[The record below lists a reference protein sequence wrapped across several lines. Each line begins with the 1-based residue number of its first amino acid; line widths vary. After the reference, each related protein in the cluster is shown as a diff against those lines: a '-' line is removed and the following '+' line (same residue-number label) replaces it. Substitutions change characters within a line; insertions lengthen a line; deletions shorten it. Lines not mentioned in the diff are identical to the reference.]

1 MQQGTASEAPAFPWL
16 ASYPSDVDWAAE
28 IDIKPMHALLED
40 AVARFADRPC
50 IDFLDR
56 RYSFAE
62 IGRLANRAAKGFQ
75 ALGVGPG
82 VKVGLHLPNC
92 PYSVICYYGVLK
104 AGGTVVNYNPL
115 YATRELGHQIDDSET
130 DIMVTLDVVSLYTK
144 LGPLIGASRL
154 RHVVVCR
161 LADALPFPRN
171 WLYPWV
177 MRHEVARI
185 PVDERHVPFARLI
198 ANDGIMVAPPIDP
211 HQADRLAAIYR
222 RHHRGAEGGDADP
235 RQSLRQ
241 CRAMRA
247 LVRQCARRAAADPG
261 RPAAVPRLRHD
272 GDHELGPVRGRG
284 DDPDAALQAGGSPA
298 HHRAQ
303 EADGH
308 GRRAHLVQRH
318 AERARSRPP

>member
-115 YATRELGHQIDDSET
+115 YATRELGHQIDNSET

-161 LADALPFPRN
+161 LAEALPFPRN

-185 PVDERHVPFARLI
+185 PVDA
-198 ANDGIMVAPPIDP
+198 APCALRP
-211 HQADRLAAIYR
+211 ADR
-222 RHHRGAEGGDADP
+222 
-235 RQSLRQ
+235 Q
-241 CRAMRA
+241 
-247 LVRQCARRAAADPG
+247 
-261 RPAAVPRLRHD
+261 
-272 GDHELGPVRGRG
+272 
-284 DDPDAALQAGGSPA
+284 
-298 HHRAQ
+298 
-303 EADGH
+303 
-308 GRRAHLVQRH
+308 
-318 AERARSRPP
+318 

>member
-28 IDIKPMHALLED
+28 IAIKPMHALLED

-92 PYSVICYYGVLK
+92 PYFVICYYGVLK

-130 DIMVTLDVVSLYTK
+130 DIMVSLDVVSLYAK
-144 LGPLIGASRL
+144 LGPLVGASRL
-154 RHVVVCR
+154 KHVVVCR

-185 PVDERHVPFARLI
+185 PVD
-198 ANDGIMVAPPIDP
+198 
-211 HQADRLAAIYR
+211 
-222 RHHRGAEGGDADP
+222 DASMCP
-235 RQSLRQ
+235 S
-241 CRAMRA
+241 
-247 LVRQCARRAAADPG
+247 PG
-261 RPAAVPRLRHD
+261 
-272 GDHELGPVRGRG
+272 
-284 DDPDAALQAGGSPA
+284 
-298 HHRAQ
+298 
-303 EADGH
+303 
-308 GRRAHLVQRH
+308 
-318 AERARSRPP
+318 